1 MRDLQHHLSATHG
14 EQPRYYHNMDQFKK
28 YSGTSYTLACG
39 ECSAVMSVNEAERH
53 VCGTR
58 ITLECPWCRQVMLT
72 QEEVEGHIVN
82 GCCQVL
88 KLYDE
93 TPSFRDIQVGKSIG
107 IPFFGILF
115 RCRQPEV
122 WEVWESYDIC
132 FYISMIK
139 NIDFVDGFCYK
150 CSTMLNS

>member
-39 ECSAVMSVNEAERH
+39 ECSAVMGVNEAERH

-107 IPFFGILF
+107 IPF
-115 RCRQPEV
+115 
-122 WEVWESYDIC
+122 W
-132 FYISMIK
+132 YIVSLSSAGSVGSVGVLRYM
-139 NIDFVDGFCYK
+139 FLY
-150 CSTMLNS
+150 